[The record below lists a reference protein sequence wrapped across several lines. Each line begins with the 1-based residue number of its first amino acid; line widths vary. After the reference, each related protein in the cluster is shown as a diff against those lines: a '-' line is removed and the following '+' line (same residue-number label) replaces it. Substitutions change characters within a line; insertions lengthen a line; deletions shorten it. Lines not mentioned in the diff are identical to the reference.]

1 MNRNIDD
8 FKKRVEKTQKNSAKL
23 FAEDVKKIKSQIIKS
38 SKEIIEKPGKQDRVN
53 TKREDL
59 AR

>member
-23 FAEDVKKIKSQIIKS
+23 FAEDVKKINSQIIKS
-38 SKEIIEKPGKQDRVN
+38 SKEIIEKPGKQDRIN

-59 AR
+59 EI

>member
-59 AR
+59 ER

>member
-23 FAEDVKKIKSQIIKS
+23 FAEDVKKINSQIIES
-38 SKEIIEKPGKQDRVN
+38 SKEIIEMPGKQDRIN
-53 TKREDL
+53 AKREDL
-59 AR
+59 ER

>member
-1 MNRNIDD
+1 MNKNIDD

-23 FAEDVKKIKSQIIKS
+23 FAEDVKKINSQIIKS
-38 SKEIIEKPGKQDRVN
+38 SKEIIEMPDKQDRIN

>member
-23 FAEDVKKIKSQIIKS
+23 FVEDVKKINSQIIES
-38 SKEIIEKPGKQDRVN
+38 SEEIIEMSDKQDRIN
-53 TKREDL
+53 TKRADL

>member
-23 FAEDVKKIKSQIIKS
+23 FAEDVKKINSQIIKS
-38 SKEIIEKPGKQDRVN
+38 SKEIIEMPGKQDRIN
-53 TKREDL
+53 TKRKALE
-59 AR
+59 R

>member
-1 MNRNIDD
+1 MNKNIDD

-23 FAEDVKKIKSQIIKS
+23 FAEDVKKINSQIIES
-38 SKEIIEKPGKQDRVN
+38 SKKIIEMPDKQDRIN

-59 AR
+59 EI

>member
-1 MNRNIDD
+1 MNKNIDD

-23 FAEDVKKIKSQIIKS
+23 FAEDVKKINSQIIES
-38 SKEIIEKPGKQDRVN
+38 SKEIIEMPDKQDRIN

-59 AR
+59 EI